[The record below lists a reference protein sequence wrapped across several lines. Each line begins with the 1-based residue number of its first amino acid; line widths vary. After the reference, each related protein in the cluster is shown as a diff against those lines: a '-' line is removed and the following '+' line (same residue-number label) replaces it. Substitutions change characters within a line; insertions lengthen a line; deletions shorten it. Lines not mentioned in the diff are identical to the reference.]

1 MIMHIAHRPGV
12 PARPA
17 AAAVMGLAAQLAA
30 AAYPERPVTLILPF
44 PAGGTV
50 DTVARI
56 AADRLGELLQT
67 TVIVEPAPG
76 AGGTIATQRVA
87 RAAPDGYTLLFTTP
101 NHTINPAIRP
111 ALPFDTE
118 QDLVPVSLVAQIPE
132 LLVAHSDLPFKDF
145 AGFVEYARQNP
156 GKLNYASAGNGTL
169 PHVTMELLLQALKLD
184 VAHIP
189 YKGAAPALQDVL
201 SKQVDLKMD
210 TIVTATP
217 HINSGLLVPLALA
230 DLKR

>member
-1 MIMHIAHRPGV
+1 MHIAHRPGV
-12 PARPA
+12 PARLA
-17 AAAVMGLAAQLAA
+17 AAVVMGLAAQLAV

-101 NHTINPAIRP
+101 NHTINPAIRQN
-111 ALPFDTE
+111 LSFDTQ
-118 QDLVPVSLVAQIPE
+118 QDFAPVSLVAQIPE
-132 LLVAHSDLPFKDF
+132 LLVANSSQPFDTF
-145 AGFVEYARQNP
+145 AGFVDYARKHP
-156 GKLNYASAGNGTL
+156 GKLNYASAGAG
-169 PHVTMELLLQALKLD
+169 VTVEVRPDAVQWLRTWAA
-184 VAHIP
+184 VS
-189 YKGAAPALQDVL
+189 GA
-201 SKQVDLKMD
+201 
-210 TIVTATP
+210 
-217 HINSGLLVPLALA
+217 G
-230 DLKR
+230 